1 MDFEKK
7 FTQQAN
13 TLEKWTLTPHLQ
25 LLISGNFETMIKLGG
40 TQNEITPQ
48 TIKPRKNKKIIQELK
63 YELVNICSGAIMLNK
78 DIRNIFT

>member
-1 MDFEKK
+1 MDFDKK

-25 LLISGNFETMIKLGG
+25 LLISGNFKTMIKLGA

-63 YELVNICSGAIMLNK
+63 YELVNICSGAIMWNK
-78 DIRNIFT
+78 DTRNIST